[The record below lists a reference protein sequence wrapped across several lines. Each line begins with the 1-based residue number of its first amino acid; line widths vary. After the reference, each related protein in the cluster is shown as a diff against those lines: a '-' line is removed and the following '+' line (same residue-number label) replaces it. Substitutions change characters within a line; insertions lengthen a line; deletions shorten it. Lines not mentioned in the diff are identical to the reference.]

1 MRKFL
6 TRLKL
11 YVFLTSSLVISC
23 TADSCHH
30 LKVLSPLCK
39 LERLSW
45 VCIRYLE
52 FTFWLQ
58 GNLMVSWKSFSGQ
71 HCYSSNPSKHQA
83 QLKQSETNKYRQINP
98 KSSLFASNW
107 ASKCFLRWSNGSSTF
122 EVMRKPEVR
131 WHRHSGRWLTATLP
145 RTGRDETVSHAFTQ
159 SLVSPVFTQTV
170 QNLAMQVQIFM
181 SKM

>member
-107 ASKCFLRWSNGSSTF
+107 ANEMFLTLKQWEQYIWSNEETRSQMAQTLRKMNNSHVATNGEGWNREPHIHPVPGQSSVHPNRAKF
-122 EVMRKPEVR
+122 
-131 WHRHSGRWLTATLP
+131 GDA
-145 RTGRDETVSHAFTQ
+145 
-159 SLVSPVFTQTV
+159 SP
-170 QNLAMQVQIFM
+170 NLHE
-181 SKM
+181 

>member
-45 VCIRYLE
+45 VCIRYFE

-71 HCYSSNPSKHQA
+71 HCYSSNPSKHQSW
-83 QLKQSETNKYRQINP
+83 LKQSETNKYRQINP
-98 KSSLFASNW
+98 KSSRFASNW
-107 ASKCFLRWSNGSSTF
+107 ANEMFLKLKQQEQYIWSNQETRSQMAQKLRKMNNGHVATNGEGWNCEPRIHPVPGQSSVHPTCAKF
-122 EVMRKPEVR
+122 
-131 WHRHSGRWLTATLP
+131 GDA
-145 RTGRDETVSHAFTQ
+145 
-159 SLVSPVFTQTV
+159 SP
-170 QNLAMQVQIFM
+170 NLHE
-181 SKM
+181 